1 MDHHELP
8 VEEHIQG
15 AGRVEQTVLVGA
27 VQPWERRHA
36 LKKDSQKH
44 ERGSGETPSPPSSLV
59 DPQDETQIL
68 RSWHP
73 ALTKWL
79 TVSPYPWISS

>member
-15 AGRVEQTVLVGA
+15 ARRGA
-27 VQPWERRHA
+27 VQPPLARPRERRHA
-36 LKKDSQKH
+36 LKKYAQKH
-44 ERGSGETPSPPSSLV
+44 ERGSGETPSPPSGLV

-79 TVSPYPWISS
+79 TVSPYP